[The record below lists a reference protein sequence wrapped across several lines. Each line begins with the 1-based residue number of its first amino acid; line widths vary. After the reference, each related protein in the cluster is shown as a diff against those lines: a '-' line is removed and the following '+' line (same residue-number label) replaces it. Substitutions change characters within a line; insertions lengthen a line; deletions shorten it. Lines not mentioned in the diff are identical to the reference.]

1 MQIDRTAWF
10 RGEGFSQ
17 CEPTESPRNG
27 PYRII
32 LLGPPGVGKG
42 TQAQLLYE
50 GAGLLPPLHGRSLP
64 CCPVPVRA
72 EPSPEIS
79 PGGSAAR

>member
-10 RGEGFSQ
+10 KGGGFSQ

-27 PYRII
+27 PYRLI

-42 TQAQLLYE
+42 THRLR
-50 GAGLLPPLHGRSLP
+50 GVGFAGSGFAGSDTMEGRSSK
-64 CCPVPVRA
+64 R
-72 EPSPEIS
+72 EPLKVSS
-79 PGGSAAR
+79 L